1 MSYLTND
8 DVVILGMLMVI
19 LGLIFKTSTS
29 SRPVF
34 VKFYRIVPPLLLCY
48 FLPSF
53 LTTFHI
59 ADSRNS
65 NLYGIASEY
74 LLPAALV
81 LLTMSINLREI
92 IRLGPKSLIMF
103 LTGSFGIVIGGPL
116 AMIIVHFFSPQTI
129 SGTGADAVWRGLA
142 AISGSWIGGAAN
154 QTAMYQIFKPSGKLF
169 SIVITIDIVVSQI
182 WMALLLLGAAKSVQV
197 DKFFRADTKHLE
209 ELKSRMETLSTKSAR
224 VTNLADMMVIL
235 GLAFGLTALSKLLG
249 DVIAVFFTDHFPM
262 LSRLSLTSPFFW
274 LVVLAT
280 LFGIIISFTSLRN
293 YEGAGSS
300 RIGSFFIYFLVA
312 TIGLKMNLFRIFDYP
327 GLFLVGIIWI
337 CIHVLLL
344 IVVGKIIRA
353 PFFFLAVGSQANIG
367 GVASA
372 PIVAATFNPSL
383 APVGVLLAVL
393 GYALGTYGG
402 WLSAILMQWVAGLF
416 GG

>member
-1 MSYLTND
+1 MNYLTKD
-8 DVVILGMLMVI
+8 DVVILGLLMVI
-19 LGLIFKTSTS
+19 LGIIFKTSS
-29 SRPVF
+29 SDRPFF
-34 VKFYRIVPPLLLCY
+34 VKLYKVIPPLLLCY

-59 ADSRNS
+59 VDKQDSD
-65 NLYGIASEY
+65 LYNIASQY

-81 LLTMSINLREI
+81 LLTMSINLKEI
-92 IRLGPKSLIMF
+92 LRLGPKSLIMF
-103 LTGSFGIVIGGPL
+103 LTGSFGIIIGGPL
-116 AMIIVHFFSPQTI
+116 AMIIVHLFSPQTI
-129 SGTGADAVWRGLA
+129 GGTGADSVWRGLA

-154 QTAMYQIFKPSGKLF
+154 QTAMYQIFKPSGRLF
-169 SIVITIDIVVSQI
+169 STVITIDIVVSQI
-182 WMALLLLGAAKSVQV
+182 WMALLLLGAAKNRQI
-197 DKFFRADTKHLE
+197 DKMFKADTRHLE
-209 ELKSRMETLSTKSAR
+209 ELKSRMENLSSRSAR
-224 VTNLADMMVIL
+224 VTTLADIMIIL
-235 GLAFGLTALSKLLG
+235 GVAFGLTALSKVLG
-249 DVIAVFFTDHFPM
+249 DFIAGFISDHFPT
-262 LSRLSLTSPFFW
+262 LSRLSFTSSFFW

-280 LFGIIISFTSLRN
+280 LSGIIVSFTSLRN

-312 TIGLKMNLFRIFDYP
+312 TIGLKMNLFRVFDYP
-327 GLFLVGIIWI
+327 GLFLVGVIWI
-337 CIHVLLL
+337 TIHVLLL
-344 IVVGKIIRA
+344 IIVGKIIRA

-402 WLSAILMQWVAGLF
+402 WLSAILMQWVAGWL
-416 GG
+416 G